1 VVVRWAERDERPS
14 PEAWVADA
22 VRAATARAGRVDIH
36 RVAGKKPE
44 RALVAA
50 FRDGLNSTWHIADLV
65 LEQPCELTNWSTPP
79 GGIDLVVNLDDG
91 RRLDF
96 EMKVDKPDEVI
107 WDAIKLADVNA
118 GRRCNGIAGS
128 YLVLWATSR
137 SWVVGEASSLF
148 DMPRTWGVKEM
159 IETWPKAWNGVRV
172 GGRGKIPRT
181 TVAEIGFEPIAE
193 VKAVSELY
201 DASIKVV
208 RLWPS
213 TTETLDFDAEGWPVE
228 MNIPDMATPM
238 SEITGDRPRRPSG
251 VADPCHGYLW
261 LDRWTQ
267 RDLES
272 AVPALDADAR
282 ACLRS
287 RLHDERGWSDVELV
301 ERFDGIAAAP
311 EAGAVRP
318 FHSD

>member
-1 VVVRWAERDERPS
+1 LAERDDRPS
-14 PEAWVADA
+14 PGAWLDDA
-22 VRAATARAGRVDIH
+22 VRAATTRAARVDIH
-36 RVAGKKPE
+36 RVPDKKPE
-44 RALVAA
+44 RALVEA
-50 FRDGLNSTWHIADLV
+50 FRDGLGSTGRISDFV

-79 GGIDLVVNLDDG
+79 GGIDLVANFDDG
-91 RRLDF
+91 LRLDF
-96 EMKVDKPDEVI
+96 EMKVDKPDEMI

-118 GRRCNGIAGS
+118 AARCGGVVGS

-148 DMPRTWGVKEM
+148 DMPRTWGVTEV
-159 IETWPKAWNGVRV
+159 IETWPKAWNRARV

-193 VKAVSELY
+193 ARAESQLH

-208 RLWPS
+208 KMWPS
-213 TTETLDFDAEGWPVE
+213 TTETVDFDAEGWPVE
-228 MNIPDMATPM
+228 MKIPEMATPM
-238 SEITGDRPRRPSG
+238 AEITGDRPRRPAG

-272 AVPALDADAR
+272 AVPVLDADAR

-287 RLHDERGWSDVELV
+287 RLHDERGWSDVELA
-301 ERFDGIAAAP
+301 ERFDGIATAP
-311 EAGAVRP
+311 EGGAR
-318 FHSD
+318 

>member
-1 VVVRWAERDERPS
+1 MVVRGDERDSRPS
-14 PEAWVADA
+14 PEAWVGDA
-22 VRAATARAGRVDIH
+22 VHAATARAGRVDIH
-36 RVAGKKPE
+36 RVADKKPE
-44 RALVAA
+44 RALVEA
-50 FRDGLNSTWHIADLV
+50 FRDGLGSTWHVSDLV

-79 GGIDLVVNLDDG
+79 GGIDLVANLDDG

-118 GRRCNGIAGS
+118 ARRCDGVAGS
-128 YLVLWATSR
+128 YLVVWATSR
-137 SWVVGEASSLF
+137 SWVGGEASSLF
-148 DMPRTWGVKEM
+148 DMPRTWGVTEM
-159 IETWPKAWNGVRV
+159 IETWPKAWNWARV
-172 GGRGKIPRT
+172 GGRGKVPRT

-193 VKAVSELY
+193 VMAESELY

-213 TTETLDFDAEGWPVE
+213 TTETLDFDAEGWPIGME
-228 MNIPDMATPM
+228 IPDLATPM
-238 SEITGDRPRRPSG
+238 AEITGDRPRTPSG

-287 RLHDERGWSDVELV
+287 RLHGERGWSDVELV
-301 ERFDGIAAAP
+301 ERFDGIGSP
-311 EAGAVRP
+311 
-318 FHSD
+318 